1 MTSLL
6 EQYQALQ
13 TENPRLRA
21 RDAAQTL
28 GISEAQLLDIQSG
41 EHIFRLQPRFA
52 DLLKKIKGLGTVMA
66 LTRNNAVVHELTGQ
80 YEKLYVNSHGD
91 KEIAI
96 AINPGGID
104 LRLFLYKWH
113 SAYAQI
119 TDKHLSIQFFDRT
132 GTAVQKIFSTQAS
145 NIDAFHQLITEFKA
159 IEPQPLQLPAQPTTP
174 IHTLADEAVD
184 INALRAD
191 WQQLQDVHDFPKMLE
206 KHQVGRLQALNLIGN
221 QWAQPLSMT
230 ALEVIMNQVR
240 DDQIEIMVFVGNAGA
255 VQIFSGY
262 IDQLKWF
269 NHWFNVL
276 DSDFNLHVDTEQ
288 LAHAWLVHKPTDKGQ
303 TIISSVEFFDA
314 QGETLLTL
322 FGRRDEGKSV
332 NQDWQSLLTDTAKK
346 YALEPLTVQVA

>member
-6 EQYQALQ
+6 QQYQTLQ
-13 TENPRLRA
+13 ADNPRLRA
-21 RDAAQTL
+21 RDAAEKL
-28 GISEAQLLDIQSG
+28 GISEAQLLDLQRGDSV
-41 EHIFRLQPRFA
+41 FRLEPHFA
-52 DLLKKIKGLGTVMA
+52 ELLKKFKSLGTIMV

-119 TDKHLSIQFFDRT
+119 TDKHTSIQFFDYE

-145 NIDAFHQLITEFKA
+145 NMDAFHQLIMEFKA
-159 IEPQPLQLPAQPTTP
+159 AEPQPLQLQAQPTITA
-174 IHTLADEAVD
+174 HTLADEAVD

-206 KHQVGRLQALNLIGN
+206 KHQVARLQALNLVGH
-221 QWAQPLSMT
+221 QWAQPLSTT

-269 NHWFNVL
+269 NNWFNVL
-276 DSDFNLHVDTEQ
+276 DKEFNLHVDTEQ

-303 TIISSVEFFDA
+303 NIISSVEFFDA

-322 FGRRDEGKSV
+322 FGRRDEGKSA
-332 NQDWQSLLTDTAKK
+332 NQDWQSLLTETVKK
-346 YALEPLTVQVA
+346 YALDPLKVQVA

>member
-13 TENPRLRA
+13 ADNPRLRA
-21 RDAAQTL
+21 RDAAQKL
-28 GISEAQLLDIQSG
+28 GISEAQLLDLQIG
-41 EHIFRLQPRFA
+41 EHVHRLEPRFA
-52 DLLKKIKGLGTVMA
+52 ELLKKLKSLGTVMA

-119 TDKHLSIQFFDRT
+119 TDKHLSIQFFDHT
-132 GTAVQKIFSTQAS
+132 GTAVQKIFSTQGT
-145 NIDAFHQLITEFKA
+145 NIDAFHQLISEFKA
-159 IEPQPLQLPAQPTTP
+159 TASQPLQLQPQPSVKT
-174 IHTLADEAVD
+174 HTLADEAID
-184 INALRAD
+184 INGLRAD

-206 KHQVGRLQALNLIGN
+206 KHQVGRLQALNLVGQ
-221 QWAQPLSMT
+221 QWAQPLST
-230 ALEVIMNQVR
+230 KALEVIMNQVR

-269 NHWFNVL
+269 NNWFNVL
-276 DSDFNLHVDTEQ
+276 DSEFNLHVDTEQ

-303 TIISSVEFFDA
+303 NIISSVEFFDQ

-332 NQDWQSLLTDTAKK
+332 NQDWQSLLTETAKN
-346 YALEPLTVQVA
+346 YALDPVTVQVA